1 VNTVNL
7 ALKAELI
14 KRFGTHVEAAQHM
27 GIRENRLSYIVRG
40 HVKPSKQERQ
50 ALENAL
56 RRGTVQRLL
65 KNKLPK
71 ESHNGKQ

>member
-14 KRFGTHVEAAQHM
+14 KRFGTQVEAAQHM

-40 HVKPSKQERQ
+40 HVEPTEEEQKAFEK
-50 ALENAL
+50 ALG
-56 RRGTVQRLL
+56 RRLARRLL
-65 KNKLPK
+65 RGDDLPQG
-71 ESHNGKQ
+71 EQE